1 MYLLKLRI
9 LIKKQIYKYWGRN
22 ATKLKDLYSMKEWN
36 AITDKK
42 YKEIRK
48 KDSWLM
54 KLLFN
59 LFSLFSF

>member
-9 LIKKQIYKYWGRN
+9 LINKQIYKYWGKN
-22 ATKLKDLYSMKEWN
+22 ATKLKDLYSMNEWN
-36 AITDKK
+36 AISDKE